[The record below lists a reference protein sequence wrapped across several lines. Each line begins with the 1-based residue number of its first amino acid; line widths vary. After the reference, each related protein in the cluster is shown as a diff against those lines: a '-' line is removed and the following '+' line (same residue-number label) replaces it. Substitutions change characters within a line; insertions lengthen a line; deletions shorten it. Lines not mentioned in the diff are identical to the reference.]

1 MRASGVD
8 MRFLGG
14 TVHTIAALAILQ
26 SQTKCDVMFAS
37 RVCAALNELDQ
48 AGDDPK
54 AELFKA
60 VSLNLF
66 VLKPLNY

>member
-1 MRASGVD
+1 MD
-8 MRFLGG
+8 TRFLGG
-14 TVHTIAALAILQ
+14 AAHTIAALAILQ
-26 SQTKCDVMFAS
+26 SPRKCDVMFAS

-54 AELFKA
+54 AELFKV